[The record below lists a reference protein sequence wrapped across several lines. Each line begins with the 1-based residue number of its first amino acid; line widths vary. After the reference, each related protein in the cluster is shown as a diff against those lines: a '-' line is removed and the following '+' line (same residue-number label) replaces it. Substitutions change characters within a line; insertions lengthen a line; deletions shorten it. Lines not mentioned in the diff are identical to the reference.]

1 MIIWDLHVAEGQDKN
16 NVKNLFEEKKLSRG
30 FGTTLCLHCNYI
42 NYNFENM
49 YMYDNSL
56 NQLLFSTTLICNL
69 PKIN

>member
-1 MIIWDLHVAEGQDKN
+1 MIIWDLDVAEGQDKN
-16 NVKNLFEEKKLSRG
+16 NVKKNEEKKLSRG
-30 FGTTLCLHCNYI
+30 FGTTLCLHCKYI

-49 YMYDNSL
+49 YMYANSL

>member
-16 NVKNLFEEKKLSRG
+16 NVKNLFGEKKLSRG
-30 FGTTLCLHCNYI
+30 FGTTLCLHCKYI

-49 YMYDNSL
+49 YMYANSL

>member
-1 MIIWDLHVAEGQDKN
+1 MIIWDLYDAEGQDKN
-16 NVKNLFEEKKLSRG
+16 NVKNLFGEKKLSRG
-30 FGTTLCLHCNYI
+30 FGTTLCLHCKYI

-49 YMYDNSL
+49 YMYANSL